1 MNIGFIGF
9 GAMGKVHALA
19 AESIKYF
26 YDAEDIS
33 PRLYG
38 VCASDENNARRY
50 AERFGFKKVYKDFK
64 ELVDDPAIDVV
75 DICTPNVYH
84 YDALKYAL
92 EKGKNIYCEKPLCA
106 SEEEALEIAEASRG
120 AASVCGVVFNTRFL
134 LPVIRAKELISSG
147 ALGKILSYNIAFL
160 HSSATDPSRTGW
172 KQDRRY
178 CGGGVL
184 YDLGSH
190 AFDLAEY
197 LVSPVARVS
206 GTSQIAYEKRRSF
219 DGEEG
224 WKTNADEAFYAL
236 TEGSSGERGVIRVG
250 KIFQGTNDDFTFEI
264 YGERGSLRFSLM
276 EPNWLYYYDGTA
288 PGNIRGETRIEC
300 VGRYPSPATGFPG
313 VKAPVGWLRGHI
325 GSLFNYLDAVSKGTP
340 VSPSF
345 EDGARNLKVL
355 DSAYLSDSRGG
366 MPVDVR

>member
-26 YDAEDIS
+26 YDAEDVR
-33 PRLYG
+33 PCLYG
-38 VCASDENNARRY
+38 VCASGEESARRY
-50 AERFGFKKVYKDFK
+50 AGRFGFSKVYKDYK
-64 ELVDDPAIDVV
+64 ELIDDPAIDVV

-84 YDALKYAL
+84 YEALKYAL
-92 EKGKNIYCEKPLCA
+92 ENGKNIYCEKPLCA
-106 SEEEALEIAEASRG
+106 SAEEAEEIAD
-120 AASVCGVVFNTRFL
+120 AAKRVNAVCGVVFNTRFL
-134 LPVIRAKELISSG
+134 LPVMRAKEIVSSG
-147 ALGKILSYNIAFL
+147 ALGRILSYDIVFL
-160 HSSATDPSRTGW
+160 HSSATDPSRTRW
-172 KQDRRY
+172 KQDRRL

-197 LVSPVARVS
+197 LSSPVVTVRGS
-206 GTSQIAYEKRRSF
+206 SQIAYETRRSF
-219 DGEEG
+219 DGDDN

-236 TEGSSGERGVIRVG
+236 TVGSVGERGTVRVG

-264 YGERGSLRFSLM
+264 FGERGSLRFSLM

-288 PGNIRGETRIEC
+288 RADLRGETRIEC
-300 VGRYPSPATGFPG
+300 VGRYPAPATGFPG
-313 VKAPVGWLRGHI
+313 AKAPVGWLRGHI
-325 GSLFNYLDAVSKGTP
+325 GSMFNYLNAVSKGTA

-345 EDGARNLKVL
+345 EEGARNMKVL

-366 MPVDVR
+366 EPVEVR